1 MVDAVEE
8 PTDDTV
14 EEIAIYRDCAINLP
28 LLLYSE
34 RSVLSSVLNYTT
46 WALLLDDEER
56 DHLRQYLPHFPRPQ
70 DSYHLQEETVQ
81 LLLSGKNFKFG
92 NPVHLFHKKLQLGH
106 FNPRIAELLSIEQ
119 QASYTKY
126 KLMRQKYYKDLLT
139 EILMSRKA
147 ALHDA
152 MHTQISFV
160 GSSLTN
166 DCASFTER
174 EKRLQAA
181 AQLEYEKIWLSVKI
195 STQDYSNSSDEDDSF
210 EDRLNRHKEL
220 AIPEVSLQDMLC
232 SYRKRRN
239 SHILYPDLITEKV
252 TLRSVRQRVE
262 KKKRRMNEIYRKK
275 AMEALAIE
283 SNNNN
288 NNNDS
293 NNNNNNHNSNNNN
306 VNNNDTPNNNNNIHS
321 NNNVGNVHHHN
332 NINNHYDNTQNNP
345 GSSRQLGSHSH
356 LPGHSSVNKLFNPNF
371 PV

>member
-1 MVDAVEE
+1 MVDSSDE
-8 PTDDTV
+8 PTEEVDDTV

-34 RSVLSSVLNYTT
+34 KSVLASVLNYTT
-46 WALLLDDEER
+46 WALLLDDGER

-92 NPVHLFHKKLQLGH
+92 NPVYLFHKKLQRGH

-139 EILMSRKA
+139 EILMSRKT

-152 MHTQISFV
+152 MHTQVSFV
-160 GSSLTN
+160 GTSLTN

-174 EKRLQAA
+174 EMRLQAA

-210 EDRLNRHKEL
+210 EDRLSRHKEL
-220 AIPEVSLQDMLC
+220 ITPDISLQDMLC

-262 KKKRRMNEIYRKK
+262 KKKRRMNEIHKKK

-283 SNNNN
+283 T
-288 NNNDS
+288 
-293 NNNNNNHNSNNNN
+293 NNHTDNVPNTPGTARQSGSNSQHP
-306 VNNNDTPNNNNNIHS
+306 VSTS
-321 NNNVGNVHHHN
+321 VKV
-332 NINNHYDNTQNNP
+332 QNP
-345 GSSRQLGSHSH
+345 T
-356 LPGHSSVNKLFNPNF
+356 F
-371 PV
+371 PL